1 MKCLFHFFFSAVIF
15 LTRHRKNREAASELL
30 MRLKDNRDL
39 QKFLQDCQEVN
50 YILSLLSLKAASY
63 RKASSPHT
71 HPVYYKD
78 WDTRYFAIK
87 SSRGI

>member
-1 MKCLFHFFFSAVIF
+1 MKKMVLHEMPISFFFSAVIF

-63 RKASSPHT
+63 RQASFP
-71 HPVYYKD
+71 PVYYKG
-78 WDTRYFAIK
+78 WDT
-87 SSRGI
+87 

>member
-1 MKCLFHFFFSAVIF
+1 MAVLHEMPISRIFFSALIF

-50 YILSLLSLKAASY
+50 YVLSLISLKDASC
-63 RKASSPHT
+63 RRAFLPH
-71 HPVYYKD
+71 
-78 WDTRYFAIK
+78 IL
-87 SSRGI
+87 